1 MNTHNTWLL
10 IKELAYITATAT
22 TWAFIL
28 SIPLTHHYITR
39 KPMRPL
45 PTTKTFATITY
56 IRGQYR
62 RIDSGWYSRV
72 GTRIIKH
79 TNLQNDRIV
88 CYTDELLTWKPV
100 TRK

>member
-1 MNTHNTWLL
+1 MNHTWLL
-10 IKELAYITATAT
+10 VKELAYITATAAA
-22 TWAFIL
+22 WALAF
-28 SIPLTHHYITR
+28 SIPLIHNHRTR
-39 KPMRPL
+39 KPMKPL

-62 RIDSGWYSRV
+62 HVDSGWFSRL

-79 TNLQNDRIV
+79 TNQQNDRIA

>member
-1 MNTHNTWLL
+1 MWPL
-10 IKELAYITATAT
+10 IKELTYITATMS
-22 TWAFIL
+22 TWAFII
-28 SIPLTHHYITR
+28 SIPLTHTYITR

-62 RIDSGWYSRV
+62 HVDSGWYTRI

-79 TNLQNDRIV
+79 NNHCDDRIA